1 MMKKTIKFAHTSSI
15 ANMIIFIQQHG
26 ARLLY
31 SLLAFFLFNSLA
43 QALEPI
49 SDDEMSEIYGQGLIT
64 LSETRSVNYASNN
77 ITFTRVNIPG
87 EIRLQASIDSLKLG
101 YYDDTSLGY
110 SNGVGWDIDLTGF
123 ELGQGQD
130 VRADQGLY
138 LELAYKD
145 YGGTEA
151 GRELIGIRI
160 GFPHMQGNIGLGGIN
175 AISGRMN
182 IENIALGP
190 LGLPIPVEI
199 NGHRDTTVDLI
210 GFLPISLALLE
221 PLLTGIGLRDTS
233 DFWLSSVRQNLQWEY
248 LNPGGHT
255 DFAGFNLHAADNLD
269 AAALF

>member
-1 MMKKTIKFAHTSSI
+1 MRKYIEFYYANVSMRVFLKKYVAQFCFF
-15 ANMIIFIQQHG
+15 N
-26 ARLLY
+26 
-31 SLLAFFLFNSLA
+31 LAFFFLNSLA

-49 SDDEMSEIYGQGLIT
+49 SDEEMSEIYGQGLIT
-64 LSETRSVNYASNN
+64 LTETRSVNYATNN
-77 ITFTRVNIPG
+77 TTFTRVNIPG

-101 YYDDTSLGY
+101 YYNDSNLGY
-110 SNGVGWDIDLTGF
+110 SNGTGWDIDLTGF
-123 ELGQGQD
+123 ELGQGKD
-130 VRADQGLY
+130 IRADQGLY

-145 YGGTEA
+145 YGGTGA

-199 NGHRDTTVDLI
+199 NGHRDTSVTLI

-233 DFWLSSVRQNLQWEY
+233 DFWLSSVRQNLKWEY
-248 LNPGGHT
+248 LNPGAHT